1 MDKIVIIDA
10 HYISDIDESAVRV
23 YYFNMEKEEYGK
35 GNYSFNNLL
44 PMTKKVLERFT
55 KEELKQNTRKLFLKQ
70 LAFQN
75 AVDDYIKARKSGS
88 LNISVT
94 LKNLKKMPLEDLFKI
109 KLEIFE
115 EDVVQNSD
123 NVELRSKLRKSNN
136 IIELLHYYHLIL
148 NEKIEST
155 ESLEENTVTESTESL
170 EENNEISNDTNQDEM
185 DSSNDPETT

>member
-1 MDKIVIIDA
+1 MLNKKEPLNMDKIVIIDA

-155 ESLEENTVTESTESL
+155 ENL
-170 EENNEISNDTNQDEM
+170 EENNEISNDTNQDQM